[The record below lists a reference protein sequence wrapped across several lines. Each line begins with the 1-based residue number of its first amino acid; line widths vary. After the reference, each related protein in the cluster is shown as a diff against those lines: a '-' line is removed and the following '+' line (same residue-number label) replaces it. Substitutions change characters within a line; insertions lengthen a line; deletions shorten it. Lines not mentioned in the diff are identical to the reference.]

1 MSGVKMSLGTITK
14 KAKTFVKELWGLDFD
29 IKIEL
34 SGRMTSTL
42 GYVAYKTDRINHKE
56 VPTKMKIASR
66 LVNGDYKEETID
78 GVILHECCHYAL
90 MKLGKPASDGHPVF
104 EAELKRIGAS
114 STGTIKNAGESHTFC
129 CSKCGKTFGGI
140 SDKKAKSL
148 INKINDLFR
157 YPVSKCCRARIKYMG
172 KIYREDNNTTK
183 QALDVKAQDVKAMM
197 SIAKPVII
205 VKKNHIVVPN
215 GPNGKVTNNTLLK
228 VVKDLIKE
236 NNIDGVRE
244 VKSKYPEIFESSFKY
259 LSKKEQDIIKRLAI

>member
-56 VPTKMKIASR
+56 VPTKMKFASR

-90 MKLGKPASDGHPVF
+90 MKLGKPSSDGHPVF

-148 INKINDLFR
+148 INQINDLFR

-183 QALDVKAQDVKAMM
+183 QASDVKAQDVKAAM
-197 SIAKPVII
+197 SIAKPAIT
-205 VKKNHIVVPN
+205 VKTNHIVVPT
-215 GPNGKVTNNTLLK
+215 GPNGKVTNTQLIPVLKQLLK
-228 VVKDLIKE
+228 ANNMEGIKE
-236 NNIDGVRE
+236 IKD
-244 VKSKYPEIFESSFKY
+244 KYSNVFEN
-259 LSKKEQDIIKRLAI
+259 SKKYFGKKDQNKMATI